1 MRVTHLNGLRAL
13 EATLRTGSF
22 RAAANELGVTPA
34 AVGQQVRTLENF
46 FGRELLIRTTT
57 GVQPTENAK
66 RIEQKLTVSFSAI
79 EEIIGQLKNPQPKN
93 RLAITLPS
101 SFAENWFTGRLS
113 DFYHLNS
120 KIDLRLDASNR
131 MVDLI
136 TEDYDFAIRYSEPSA
151 VTYEEV
157 CLFGDFVLPVCT
169 PEFANQYRPS
179 AKRKSLEGI
188 PLIHLVG
195 RTPDPEWADWEKW
208 GAAFGF
214 KGDALQEGIRLTEF
228 NSGLQIAIRGQGLVL
243 CGIIEAYTAIREG
256 ILVVPFGFDKIYPTS
271 YKYRLVATRR
281 RDFSNIH
288 TQFKSWIVNS
298 ADKFRTELNEF
309 LATAKNSTSNQES

>member
-1 MRVTHLNGLRAL
+1 MRVSHLNGLKAL

-57 GVQPTENAK
+57 GVQATEHAQ
-66 RIEQKLTVSFSAI
+66 RVAQKLTVSFSAI
-79 EEIIGQLKNPQPKN
+79 EEIIGQLKNPRPKN

-113 DFYHLNS
+113 DFYQLNS
-120 KIDLRLDASNR
+120 EIDLRLDASNR
-131 MVDLI
+131 MMDLI
-136 TEDYDFAIRYSEPSA
+136 TEDYDFAIRYSKPSA
-151 VTYEEV
+151 EIYDEV

-188 PLIHLVG
+188 PLIHLVE

-208 GAAFGF
+208 GTAFGF
-214 KGDALQEGIRLTEF
+214 KGDALQDGIRLTKF

-243 CGIIEAYTAIREG
+243 CGIIEAYNAIKEG
-256 ILVVPFGFDKIYPTS
+256 ILVVPFGFNLISPTS
-271 YKYRLVATRR
+271 YKYRLVAARG
-281 RDFSNIH
+281 RDLSTLH
-288 TQFKSWIVNS
+288 EQFKSWIVS
-298 ADKFRTELNEF
+298 SSKEFRSELNE
-309 LATAKNSTSNQES
+309 LLSTNQKLN